1 MSYFILTLSIPLV
14 VQVDDQSL
22 SREDFYE
29 WLWGQL
35 EVDGMTGVHEG
46 TVLFSEDAGSIDS
59 AETLSDRDF
68 FAEQAISEVTLYF
81 SNHVGAQQGA
91 QKIKDRTSLTPGAV
105 QEQPDRD
112 WNAEWNQSF
121 LSRGEGVA
129 IPPFWR
135 VVPPWVGDDFLKTG
149 EKAIRINPGAGFGT
163 GTHET
168 TQLCLRALGDFSR
181 QVSLEKES
189 VLDFGSGSGILA
201 IGAALLGACVDAV
214 EIDALAIDNAL
225 ENASL
230 NRVNIFFSK
239 TLDDFKEK
247 KYRVVLANILR
258 PVLEVFAVPLVNHLL
273 PTNSMLI
280 LSGLIEDDLQK
291 IISIY
296 TPLLGREPTLYKL
309 NDWRCLVWKM

>member
-1 MSYFILTLSIPLV
+1 MSYFILTLSIPSV

-46 TVLFSEDAGSIDS
+46 TVLFSQDDESIDS
-59 AETLSDRDF
+59 AEVLSHRDF
-68 FAEQAISEVTLYF
+68 FAEQAISKVTVYF
-81 SNHVGAQQGA
+81 SNHSGAEQGA
-91 QKIKDRTSLTPGAV
+91 QKIKDRTSLTPSAV
-105 QEQPDRD
+105 QEQPDLD

-121 LSRGEGVA
+121 LSCGEGVV

-135 VVPPWVGDDFLKTG
+135 VVPPWVGDDLLKTG
-149 EKAIRINPGAGFGT
+149 EKVIRINPGSAFGV

-168 TQLCLRALGDFSR
+168 TQLCLRALGEFS
-181 QVSLEKES
+181 QYVFLEKES

-201 IGAALLGACVDAV
+201 IGAAILGAIVDAV
-214 EIDALAIDNAL
+214 EIDDLAIDNAL

-230 NRVNIFFSK
+230 NQVHISFSK
-239 TLDDFKEK
+239 TLDDCKEK

-258 PVLEVFAVPLVNHLL
+258 PVLEVFAVPLVSHLL

-280 LSGLIEDDLQK
+280 LSGLIEDDLPK
-291 IISIY
+291 TMSIY
-296 TPLLGREPTLYKL
+296 TPLLGCEPILYSL
-309 NDWRCLVWKM
+309 NAWRCLVYKT